1 MPTVAPLGDPPA
13 APPPAAP
20 RSEAPSD
27 SVRPPPHKDEVLRL
41 VQSGRTQRKLGSLIA
56 LGLVLAVAG
65 AGFWYWR
72 RAANTPPIV
81 RFSTVT
87 AKVGDLAE
95 TVTATGTL
103 SPVDAVEL
111 GAEVT
116 GRLTRVLV
124 DVNDRVEAGQVLA
137 EIDPEQLSARVQE
150 ARAQLGSA
158 QANVAS
164 AKATLSEAE
173 LKMARLRALGD
184 RQLASRE
191 EVETGEAT
199 LERAKANVSSANA
212 QITVARA
219 GLSSAETSLQKAII
233 RAPIAGIVL
242 MRAVEPGQTV
252 TAGFQTPVLFTLA
265 RDLTSLELD
274 VEVDEADIGKV
285 KEGQTASFVVDAY
298 PDREF
303 KSTLV
308 QLHNMPKAEATV
320 VTYAA
325 VLSVDNKDMLLRPGM
340 TATATI
346 VTRKLS
352 GNLLVENRA
361 LRFEPPA
368 EPSASRGGPSF
379 FPMMGYRGRPG
390 GGSGAGA
397 SPAKQKAEPAE
408 HVFVEQAPGQLKQA
422 SVSVLA
428 SDGLKSAVS
437 SKALKPGDRV
447 VVDVESDRAP

>member
-1 MPTVAPLGDPPA
+1 MVTVA
-13 APPPAAP
+13 
-20 RSEAPSD
+20 
-27 SVRPPPHKDEVLRL
+27 
-41 VQSGRTQRKLGSLIA
+41 
-56 LGLVLAVAG
+56 
-65 AGFWYWR
+65 
-72 RAANTPPIV
+72 
-81 RFSTVT
+81 
-87 AKVGDLAE
+87 AKVGDLQE

-164 AKATLSEAE
+164 AKATLAEAE
-173 LKMARLRALGD
+173 LKAARIRALGE

-199 LERAKANVSSANA
+199 LERAKASVASAKA

-219 GLSSAETSLQKAII
+219 GLSSSEMSLQKAII
-233 RAPIAGIVL
+233 RAPIAGVVL
-242 MRAVEPGQTV
+242 MRAIEPGQTV

-265 RDLTSLELD
+265 RDLTSLELN

-285 KEGQTASFVVDAY
+285 KQGQTATFVVDAY
-298 PDREF
+298 PDRQFES
-303 KSTLV
+303 KLV

-320 VTYAA
+320 VTYPA
-325 VLSVDNKDMLLRPGM
+325 VLSVDNKDLLLRPGM

-346 VTRKLS
+346 VTRELDRQ
-352 GNLLVENRA
+352 LLVENRA
-361 LRFEPPA
+361 LRFEPPVPPDQA
-368 EPSASRGGPSF
+368 RQGFSPFSMLGF
-379 FPMMGYRGRPG
+379 RGRPG
-390 GGSGAGA
+390 GGPRPDAG
-397 SPAKQKAEPAE
+397 KAEDKKRVE
-408 HVFVEQAPGQLKQA
+408 RVFVEHAPGQLKQVPVVVVA
-422 SVSVLA
+422 TDS
-428 SDGLKSAVS
+428 LKSAVT
-437 SKALKPGDRV
+437 SKTLKPGDRV

>member
-1 MPTVAPLGDPPA
+1 MN
-13 APPPAAP
+13 
-20 RSEAPSD
+20 
-27 SVRPPPHKDEVLRL
+27 
-41 VQSGRTQRKLGSLIA
+41 SGRTKRRIGGVVAVVVA
-56 LGLVLAVAG
+56 LALAG
-65 AGFWYWR
+65 AGLWYWR
-72 RAANTPPIV
+72 SKANTPPV
-81 RFSTVT
+81 LRFSTVP

-111 GAEVT
+111 GAEVS

-164 AKATLSEAE
+164 AKATLAEAE
-173 LKMARLRALGD
+173 LKAARVRALGE
-184 RQLASRE
+184 RELASRE
-191 EVETGEAT
+191 EVETAEAT
-199 LERAKANVSSANA
+199 LERAKAAVSSANA

-219 GLSSAETSLQKAII
+219 GLSSAETSLQKAIV
-233 RAPIAGIVL
+233 RAPITGVVL

-265 RDLTSLELD
+265 RDLTSLELE

-285 KEGQTASFVVDAY
+285 KQGQAASFVVDAY
-298 PDREF
+298 PDRKFE
-303 KSTLV
+303 STLI

-325 VLSVDNKDMLLRPGM
+325 VLSVDNRDLLLRPGM

-346 VTRKLS
+346 VTRKLAKQ
-352 GNLLVENRA
+352 LLVENRA
-361 LRFEPPA
+361 LRFEPPDLRSA
-368 EPSASRGGPSF
+368 GRKPPSFSPFPGMPSRAAGGP
-379 FPMMGYRGRPG
+379 RPN
-390 GGSGAGA
+390 A
-397 SPAKQKAEPAE
+397 STPEPAAAE
-408 HVFVEQAPGQLKQA
+408 GERVFVEQAPGQLKKV
-422 SVSVLA
+422 SVSVVA
-428 SDGLKSAVS
+428 SDGLKSAIE
-437 SKALKPGDRV
+437 SKQLKAGDKV
-447 VVDVESDRAP
+447 VVDVEGDPGS

>member
-1 MPTVAPLGDPPA
+1 MSTIAPLPEP
-13 APPPAAP
+13 
-20 RSEAPSD
+20 SE
-27 SVRPPPHKDEVLRL
+27 SVRPPPRKEDVLKL
-41 VQSGRTQRKLGSLIA
+41 VNTGRTQRKLGTF
-56 LGLVLAVAG
+56 LVLGFALALVG
-65 AGFWYWR
+65 AGVWYWR
-72 RAANTPPIV
+72 TEASTPPV
-81 RFSTVT
+81 TRFVTVP

-164 AKATLSEAE
+164 AKATLAEAE
-173 LKMARLRALGD
+173 LKATRVRALGE

-191 EVETGEAT
+191 EVETAEAT
-199 LERAKANVSSANA
+199 LERAKAAVSSANA

-233 RAPIAGIVL
+233 RAPIAGVVL

-285 KEGQTASFVVDAY
+285 KEGQTATFVVDAY
-298 PDREF
+298 PDRVF

-325 VLSVDNKDMLLRPGM
+325 VLSVDNSDMLLRPGM

-346 VTRKLS
+346 VTRKLEKQ
-352 GNLLVENRA
+352 LLVENRA

-368 EPSASRGGPSF
+368 TKSAQGSQRSVLPLPGFRGGPRLG
-379 FPMMGYRGRPG
+379 PRPG
-390 GGSGAGA
+390 ASAGA
-397 SPAKQKAEPAE
+397 ARPAE
-408 HVFVEQAPGQLKQA
+408 GERVFVERGPGQLKRTA
-422 SVSVLA
+422 VSVIA
-428 SDGLKSAVS
+428 TDGLKSAVS
-437 SKALKPGDRV
+437 SKDLKAGDQV
-447 VVDVESDRAP
+447 VVEVEADPAP

>member
-1 MPTVAPLGDPPA
+1 MPTAAPLP
-13 APPPAAP
+13 
-20 RSEAPSD
+20 EPSD
-27 SVRPPPHKDEVLRL
+27 SVRPPPRKEDVLRL
-41 VQSGRTQRKLGSLIA
+41 VNSGRTQRKLGGLLL
-56 LGLVLAVAG
+56 LGVVLALAG
-65 AGFWYWR
+65 AGLWHWR
-72 RAANTPPIV
+72 REASTPPVV
-81 RFSTVT
+81 RFATVP

-124 DVNDRVEAGQVLA
+124 DVNDSVEAGQVLA

-158 QANVAS
+158 QANIAS
-164 AKATLSEAE
+164 AKATLAEAE
-173 LKMARLRALGD
+173 LKAARVRALGD

-191 EVETGEAT
+191 EVETAEAT
-199 LERAKANVSSANA
+199 LERAKAAVSSANA

-219 GLSSAETSLQKAII
+219 GLSSSETSLQKAII

-285 KEGQTASFVVDAY
+285 KEGQTATFVVDAY
-298 PDREF
+298 PDRVFES
-303 KSTLV
+303 KLT

-325 VLSVDNKDMLLRPGM
+325 ELSVDNRDLLLRPGM

-346 VTRKLS
+346 VTRKLQKQ
-352 GNLLVENRA
+352 LLVENRA
-361 LRFEPPA
+361 LRFEPPDTGSGGGSQRSFMPLPGFRSGPRGGGGPR
-368 EPSASRGGPSF
+368 PSASS
-379 FPMMGYRGRPG
+379 
-390 GGSGAGA
+390 AGA
-397 SPAKQKAEPAE
+397 SPAQGDR
-408 HVFVEQAPGQLKQA
+408 VFVERAPGQLKKTQ
-422 SVSVLA
+422 VSVIA
-428 SDGLKSAVS
+428 TDGLKSAVT
-437 SKALKPGDRV
+437 SKDLKAGDPV
-447 VVDVESDRAP
+447 VVDVETDLAP

>member
-1 MPTVAPLGDPPA
+1 MPTAAPLPDPSESIRPS
-13 APPPAAP
+13 P
-20 RSEAPSD
+20 RKE
-27 SVRPPPHKDEVLRL
+27 EVLAL
-41 VQSGRTQRKLGSLIA
+41 VNAGRTQRRLASWVL
-56 LGLVLAVAG
+56 LVLVVSAMAAG
-65 AGFWYWR
+65 GWYWR
-72 RAANTPPIV
+72 REAATPPIV
-81 RFSTVT
+81 RLVTVA
-87 AKVGDLAE
+87 AKVGDLRE

-164 AKATLSEAE
+164 AKATLAEAE
-173 LKMARLRALGD
+173 LKAARIRALGE

-191 EVETGEAT
+191 EVETAEAT
-199 LERAKANVSSANA
+199 LERAKAGVASANA

-219 GLSSAETSLQKAII
+219 GLSSSETSLQKAII
-233 RAPIAGIVL
+233 RAPIAGVVL
-242 MRAVEPGQTV
+242 MRAIEPGQTL

-265 RDLTSLELD
+265 RDLTSLELN

-285 KEGQTASFVVDAY
+285 KQGQTATFVVDAY
-298 PDREF
+298 PDRQF

-320 VTYAA
+320 VTYPA
-325 VLSVDNKDMLLRPGM
+325 VLSVDNRDLLLRPGM

-346 VTRKLS
+346 VTRELDQQ
-352 GNLLVENRA
+352 LLVENRA

-368 EPSASRGGPSF
+368 PPDAARQGRSF
-379 FPMMGYRGRPG
+379 LPLPGFGGRPG
-390 GGSGAGA
+390 GGPRPDA
-397 SPAKQKAEPAE
+397 AKAADKKRVER
-408 HVFVEQAPGQLKQA
+408 VFIEQAPGQLKQVPVEVVA
-422 SVSVLA
+422 TDSLR
-428 SDGLKSAVS
+428 SAVT
-437 SKALKPGDRV
+437 SKTLKPGDAV
-447 VVDVESDRAP
+447 VVDVESERAP

>member
-1 MPTVAPLGDPPA
+1 MPTA
-13 APPPAAP
+13 APVP
-20 RSEAPSD
+20 EPSD
-27 SVRPPPHKDEVLRL
+27 SARPLPHKEEVLRL
-41 VQSGRTQRKLGSLIA
+41 VQNGRTQRKLGSWVLLA
-56 LGLVLAVAG
+56 LVLAVG
-65 AGFWYWR
+65 VLGFWYWR
-72 RAANTPPIV
+72 RAANAPV
-81 RFSTVT
+81 VLRFSTLP
-87 AKVGDLAE
+87 AKVSDLSE

-103 SPVDAVEL
+103 SPVEEVEL

-150 ARAQLGSA
+150 ARAQLGSS

-164 AKATLSEAE
+164 AKATLAEAE
-173 LKMARLRALGD
+173 LKMARLRALGE

-199 LERAKANVSSANA
+199 LERAKAAVSSANA
-212 QITVARA
+212 QITVSRA
-219 GLSSAETSLQKAII
+219 SLSSAETSLQKAII
-233 RAPIAGIVL
+233 RAPISGIVL
-242 MRAVEPGQTV
+242 TRTVEPGQTV

-303 KSTLV
+303 KSTLI

-325 VLSVDNKDMLLRPGM
+325 ELSVDNKDMLLRPGM

-346 VTRKLS
+346 VTRKLE
-352 GNLLVENRA
+352 GKLLVENRA
-361 LRFEPPA
+361 LRFEPPEA
-368 EPSASRGGPSF
+368 
-379 FPMMGYRGRPG
+379 PG
-390 GGSGAGA
+390 GGGSQRSFLPIPGFGRPPGGGPRASAGA
-397 SPAKQKAEPAE
+397 SQKAGREE
-408 HVFVEQAPGQLKQA
+408 RVFVERAPGQLRKATVQ
-422 SVSVLA
+422 VLA
-428 SDGLKSAVS
+428 TDGLRSAVT
-437 SKALKPGDRV
+437 SKDLKPGDRV
-447 VVDVESDRAP
+447 VVDVESDGAR